1 MRFEHVFHEVPD
13 VDAAVAWWRE
23 LAPDAQ
29 LVAEDEGGVVL
40 DVGGVR
46 LALGVGG
53 EPAVRL
59 AWRVSPDALERLA
72 ERYGVAAASADDGA
86 RRVCLEAPGVV
97 PVDVIAYPPDDD
109 AAE

>member
-13 VDAAVAWWRE
+13 VDAAIAWWRE
-23 LAPDAQ
+23 LAPDAE
-29 LVAEDEGGVVL
+29 VVSDDERGVVL

-53 EPAVRL
+53 EPALRL
-59 AWRVSPDALERLA
+59 AWRVSPEALERLA
-72 ERYGVAAASADDGA
+72 ARYGAEPAPAEDGS
-86 RRVCLEAPGVV
+86 RRLCLEAPGVI
-97 PVDVIAYPPDDD
+97 PVDVIAYPLDDD